1 MVCERWLVGKLLNPQ
16 YSVGGFYFKFIFMS
30 KEDKELSIKQIES
43 IVFEKVGNLT
53 YMLQHQ
59 KNLLPEQNIYGFIR
73 INNELYKKV
82 YL

>member
-1 MVCERWLVGKLLNPQ
+1 
-16 YSVGGFYFKFIFMS
+16 MS